1 MDYIIEIFNDLGESF
16 GFSVIGTR
24 FTIIV
29 LVFLFAI
36 IVNFIVKKFILKMVY
51 INAERNRF
59 KWDEYFKD
67 RKVFS
72 RIANLIPPLI
82 IFFFSP
88 VFANLQSLVEKA
100 TSTYI
105 YVIIVLVFDSIL
117 NALNDIYKTY
127 DVSKEKPI
135 KSYLQVLKI
144 VIFSFMSI
152 IIISNIIDK
161 SPMLILSGL
170 GVMSAVLMLIFK
182 DAILGLVAGIQ
193 LATNEM
199 LQIGDWIEMP
209 QHGADGDVID
219 ISLTTA
225 KIRNFDK
232 TITTIPSYSL
242 VSSSFKNWRGMKEA
256 GARRIK
262 RSVLIDVHSVFFLD
276 DEWMKK
282 MKSKELLE
290 DYIVEKM
297 KENVK
302 LTNIGTFRIYLE
314 KYVFQNKRIMDDM
327 TRMVRQLPPTEKG
340 VPIEIYAFADTTVW
354 TEYEKIQSDIFDHVL
369 AVIDD
374 FGLKTYQDLSGND
387 LKNIGKE

>member
-1 MDYIIEIFNDLGESF
+1 MDYIIETFNDLGESF

-51 INAERNRF
+51 INAEKNRF

-314 KYVFQNKRIMDDM
+314 KYVFQNKGIRDDM

-340 VPIEIYAFADTTVW
+340 VPIEIYAFADTIVW

>member
-1 MDYIIEIFNDLGESF
+1 MEYIIESLNNLGESF
-16 GFSVIGTR
+16 GFSEIGTR
-24 FTIIV
+24 FSIII
-29 LVFLFAI
+29 LVFLLAI
-36 IVNFIVKKFILKMVY
+36 IVNFIVKKIILKIVY
-51 INAERNRF
+51 NNTERNRF
-59 KWDEYFKD
+59 KWDEFFKN

-82 IFFFSP
+82 IFLFSP
-88 VFANLQSLVEKA
+88 VFNNLQSFVEKA

-105 YVIIVLVFDSIL
+105 YFMIILVFDATL
-117 NALNDIYKTY
+117 NALNDIYRTY
-127 DVSKEKPI
+127 DVSREKPI

-144 VIFSFMSI
+144 VIFSFISI
-152 IIISNIIDK
+152 IIISNLIDK

-225 KIRNFDK
+225 KIRNFDN
-232 TITTIPSYSL
+232 TVTTIPSYSL
-242 VSSSFKNWRGMKEA
+242 VSSSFKNWRGMKES

-262 RSVLIDVHSVFFLD
+262 RSILIDVHSVFFLD
-276 DEWMKK
+276 NEWIEKMKK
-282 MKSKELLE
+282 KELLKE
-290 DYIVEKM
+290 YINEKIN
-297 KENVK
+297 ENVK

-314 KYVFQNKRIMDDM
+314 KYIYQNKRIRDDM
-327 TRMVRQLPPTEKG
+327 TRMVRQLSPTEKG
-340 VPIEIYAFADTTVW
+340 VPVEIYAFADTTVW

-369 AVIDD
+369 AVTEE

>member
-1 MDYIIEIFNDLGESF
+1 MDYIIETFNDLGESF
-16 GFSVIGTR
+16 GFSEIGTR

-36 IVNFIVKKFILKMVY
+36 SVNFIVKKFILKMVY
-51 INAERNRF
+51 RNAEKNRF

-72 RIANLIPPLI
+72 RITNLIPPLI

-88 VFANLQSLVEKA
+88 VFGNLQSFVEKA

-105 YVIIVLVFDSIL
+105 YIIIVLVFDAAL
-117 NALNDIYKTY
+117 NALNDIYRTY

-152 IIISNIIDK
+152 IIISNLIDK

-232 TITTIPSYSL
+232 TVTTIPSYSL
-242 VSSSFKNWRGMKEA
+242 VSSSFKNWRGMKES

-262 RSVLIDVHSVFFLD
+262 RSILIDVHSIFFLD
-276 DEWMKK
+276 DEWMEK
-282 MKSKELLE
+282 MKKKELLE
-290 DYIVEKM
+290 DYIIEKIN
-297 KENVK
+297 ENVK

-314 KYVFQNKRIMDDM
+314 KYVFQNKKIRDDM
-327 TRMVRQLPPTEKG
+327 TRMVRQLPSTEKG
-340 VPIEIYAFADTTVW
+340 VPIEIYAFTDTTVW

-369 AVIDD
+369 AVTEE
-374 FGLKTYQDLSGND
+374 FGLKTYQDFSGND
-387 LKNIGKE
+387 LKNIGKN